1 MPAEVPAD
9 VIRGTLVA
17 IGGGEDKLKEKHV
30 LQRIVQLAGGANARI
45 ALIPTASSVP
55 TELSTTY
62 VRVFK
67 ELGAAETIVV
77 PITTRGEAGDPGI
90 LAAVDRA
97 TLVFFTG
104 GDQLRL
110 VSLLGGTAFVTTI
123 RRMNARGVPIAGTSA
138 GAGALC
144 QHMIARGRSGQM
156 LNQRMVS
163 LAPGLGLTN
172 RIVVDQHFSQ
182 RHRMGRLF
190 TAVALN
196 PFLVGIGIDEDTAA
210 LLDGHNSLS
219 VWAAGSS
226 HRHRRRPHRL
236 LRRVRHPGPRSRRGS
251 RPIRAR
257 THTRM
262 PVRSDGSHGRAA
274 AAATRAGR
282 RAEAHGAA
290 AEGEWIRREA
300 ALATELSAISHRLYA
315 RARLQTPTGQQRT
328 PNRRPPKDAATRSS
342 S

>member
-30 LQRIVQLAGGANARI
+30 LQRIVQLAGGAKARI

-55 TELSTTY
+55 TELSSTY

-67 ELGAAETIVV
+67 ELGAAETIVL
-77 PITTRGEAGDPGI
+77 PITTRVEAGDPAI
-90 LAAVDRA
+90 LAAVERA

-144 QHMIARGRSGQM
+144 QHMIARGRSGQV

-210 LLDGHNSLS
+210 LLDGHNHLS
-219 VWAAGSS
+219 VWGAGSVTVIDGARIGYS
-226 HRHRRRPHRL
+226 DVCDIQGRAPAAALGLQVHVLTQGCQFDL
-236 LRRVRHPGPRSRRGS
+236 LERTAAPPPRK
-251 RPIRAR
+251 PEAVA
-257 THTRM
+257 
-262 PVRSDGSHGRAA
+262 PAA
-274 AAATRAGR
+274 AAVPLPKANGSATKP
-282 RAEAHGAA
+282 H
-290 AEGEWIRREA
+290 
-300 ALATELSAISHRLYA
+300 
-315 RARLQTPTGQQRT
+315 
-328 PNRRPPKDAATRSS
+328 
-342 S
+342 